1 MRGIKAEQRRTPV
14 ASVVITIIITITITI
29 ITATIIVTKPEKLAV
44 VLIQQDVSR
53 NQSPAY
59 STVKTQHKF
68 AISRFAVC
76 QLWSRC
82 FQSFFS
88 TFFTTFPNLADYCS
102 KTFESFFTHCPLC
115 VKESTKCIAATSLQM
130 HYWYQLDKYDK
141 YFQFCLIC

>member
-14 ASVVITIIITITITI
+14 ASVVITIIIITI

-44 VLIQQDVSR
+44 VLLQQDVSR

-115 VKESTKCIAATSLQM
+115 VKEDRKHQM
-130 HYWYQLDKYDK
+130 HCCYQSANAL
-141 YFQFCLIC
+141 LVPV

>member
-14 ASVVITIIITITITI
+14 ASVVITITITI
-29 ITATIIVTKPEKLAV
+29 IITTTIIVTKPEKLAV
-44 VLIQQDVSR
+44 VVIQQDVSR

-59 STVKTQHKF
+59 SNVKTQHKF

-76 QLWSRC
+76 QLWSCC

-102 KTFESFFTHCPLC
+102 KTFESFFTPCPLC
-115 VKESTKCIAATSLQM
+115 VKEDRKHQM
-130 HYWYQLDKYDK
+130 HCCYHSANAL
-141 YFQFCLIC
+141 LAPV

>member
-14 ASVVITIIITITITI
+14 ASVVITIIITIITIIITITI

-44 VLIQQDVSR
+44 VVIQQDVSR

-76 QLWSRC
+76 QLWSCC

-102 KTFESFFTHCPLC
+102 KTFESFFTHCPMW
-115 VKESTKCIAATSLQM
+115 VKEDRKHQM
-130 HYWYQLDKYDK
+130 HCWYQSANAL
-141 YFQFCLIC
+141 LVPV